1 MKDVYSN
8 LSYLVR
14 KTRFSISIFMVML
27 LFSLVGYQI
36 MKINLLKNA
45 QNLGDNLSRT
55 YSLEQ
60 QSNLD
65 FYSVLV
71 AFGMNVV
78 DSSSG
83 REEVTEKMMHFFNHV
98 QSLLGEG
105 TVDPYLVMDGYIV
118 ALYSWEGVDSYD
130 FSNAGWYQ

>member
-78 DSSSG
+78 DSSSCWEKA
-83 REEVTEKMMHFFNHV
+83 RWTPTLSWTVT
-98 QSLLGEG
+98 
-105 TVDPYLVMDGYIV
+105 
-118 ALYSWEGVDSYD
+118 SWR
-130 FSNAGWYQ
+130 